1 VRLGDVCRLRPGFLV
16 AGEELTMPTYVNPD
30 QQTLDKVATVLE
42 QYHGELHAADVQVR
56 VLMARGK
63 RDKNGDT
70 VGDAI
75 RVRGCRA
82 AGAIK
87 ITSEKDRAAGLA
99 DAVMLLDGLEPWED
113 MP

>member
-1 VRLGDVCRLRPGFLV
+1 
-16 AGEELTMPTYVNPD
+16 MPTYVNPD